1 MPDLGSGVFVSR
13 VDSDEFEPDD
23 DAGGHVHMLFDD
35 GGAMAGIWK
44 PEPDLRREYRQG
56 EAPARETVVVLSGSA
71 RVEIRDGP
79 TLDLSV
85 GDMASLPKGAVAT
98 WYPSVDFK
106 KVWVYS

>member
-1 MPDLGSGVFVSR
+1 MPDLGNGVYVSR

-35 GGAMAGIWK
+35 HGAMAGIWK
-44 PEPDLRREYRQG
+44 PEAGLKREYRLG

-71 RVEIRDGP
+71 RIDIQDGP
-79 TLDLSV
+79 TLDLSA
-85 GDMASLPKGAVAT
+85 GDIASLPKGAVAT